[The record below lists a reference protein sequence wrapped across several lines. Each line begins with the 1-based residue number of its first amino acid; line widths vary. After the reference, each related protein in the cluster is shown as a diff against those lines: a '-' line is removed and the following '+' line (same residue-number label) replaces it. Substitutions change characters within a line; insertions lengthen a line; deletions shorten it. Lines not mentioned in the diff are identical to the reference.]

1 MKKKHVMIG
10 LLCVMAIYT
19 MGQHSERITEQITE
33 SCDSIIG
40 SEDTTDISEIFYEP
54 EFMPEF
60 PGGAAALFRW
70 IDDNLQYPGEAY
82 EKGIQGRAIC
92 QFVVDRD
99 GSIIQPQVVRSSG
112 DSTLDAEAL
121 RLMHIM
127 PRWKPAMRKNHNTQE
142 WEYVRVVY
150 TIPFRFKIV
159 QDSTMQI
166 MP

>member
-1 MKKKHVMIG
+1 
-10 LLCVMAIYT
+10 MAIYA
-19 MGQHSERITEQITE
+19 MGQHAERITEQITE
-33 SCDSIIG
+33 PCDSITDSG
-40 SEDTTDISEIFYEP
+40 DTTDIWGILYEP

-70 IDDNLQYPGEAY
+70 IDDNLQYPKDAY
-82 EKGIQGRAIC
+82 EKGIQGLTVC

-99 GSIIQPQVVRSSG
+99 GSIIQPQVVRSSS

-127 PRWKPAMRKNHNTQE
+127 PRWKPATKKNHNTQE

-159 QDSTMQI
+159 QDSTKQVI
-166 MP
+166 P